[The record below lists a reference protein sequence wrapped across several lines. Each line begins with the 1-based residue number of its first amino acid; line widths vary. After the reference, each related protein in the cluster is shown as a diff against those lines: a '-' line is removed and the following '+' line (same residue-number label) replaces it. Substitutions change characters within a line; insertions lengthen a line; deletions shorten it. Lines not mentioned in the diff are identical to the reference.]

1 LEAFGMIDFTLTDEQ
16 QEMQKLAH
24 TFAEQEIRP
33 VAAELDEKEE
43 FPWEL
48 VRKAGE
54 LGLTTFAFP
63 ESVGGLGIT
72 DELTNCI
79 ITEELSWGC
88 AGVATVLGGTH
99 LASIPILLAGT
110 EEQKQRLLRPVVE
123 RNGLC
128 AMALTE
134 PEAGSDVANMATTA
148 RRDGDDYILNGTK
161 RFITNGGIADLYVMF
176 ATVDRTAGHRGVTAF
191 IVPGDASG
199 LKGGKKEKKLG
210 IRCSYTGEVILEDV
224 RVPGA
229 NRLGE
234 EGSGFRL
241 AMTMLDRSRPAVASI
256 ALGIARA
263 AYEYA
268 RDYAKERIQFGKPIA
283 ANQGLQF
290 MLADMATKVQ
300 AARLMTWWSA
310 VITETGRPYL
320 YESSMAKNFA
330 SDVAME
336 VTTDAVQIYGGYGYI
351 REYPVEKLF
360 RDAKITQIYEGT
372 NQIQKI
378 VVASQILK

>member
-1 LEAFGMIDFTLTDEQ
+1 MIDFTLTDEQ
-16 QEMQKLAH
+16 QAMRDLAH

-33 VAAELDEKEE
+33 VAAELDEREE
-43 FPWEL
+43 FPWDL
-48 VRKAGE
+48 VKKADE

-63 ESVGGLGIT
+63 EDVGGLGLT

-99 LASIPILLAGT
+99 LASIPMLLAAT
-110 EEQKQRLLRPVVE
+110 DAQKRRLLKPIVE

-128 AMALTE
+128 ALALTE
-134 PEAGSDVANMATTA
+134 QGAGSDVAALATLA
-148 RRDGDDYILNGTK
+148 RRDGDNYILSGSK
-161 RFITNGGIADLYVMF
+161 RFITNGGIADLYVVF
-176 ATVDRTAGHRGVTAF
+176 ATVDRALGHRGVTAF
-191 IVPGDASG
+191 VVPGDSPG
-199 LKGGKKEKKLG
+199 LSGGKKEHKLG
-210 IRCSYTGEVILEDV
+210 IRCSHTGELILDEV
-224 RVPGA
+224 RVPAA

-234 EGSGFRL
+234 EGSGFKL
-241 AMTMLDRSRPAVASI
+241 AMTTLDRSRPMVAAI

-268 RDYAKERIQFGKPIA
+268 LTYAKERVQFGKPIA
-283 ANQGLQF
+283 ANQAIQF

-310 VITETGRPYL
+310 KVTETGRPYL

-336 VTTDAVQIYGGYGYI
+336 VATDAVQIFGGYGYI

-372 NQIQKI
+372 NQIQKQ
-378 VVASQILK
+378 VVANQILK

>member
-1 LEAFGMIDFTLTDEQ
+1 MIDFTLTDEQ
-16 QEMQKLAH
+16 QQMRELAH

-63 ESVGGLGIT
+63 ESVGGLGVT

-99 LASIPILLAGT
+99 LASIPILLAGSD
-110 EEQKQRLLRPVVE
+110 EQKQRLLRPVVE

-134 PEAGSDVANMATTA
+134 PEAGSDVAAMTTTA
-148 RRDGDDYILNGTK
+148 RKEGDYYILNGTK

-176 ATVDRTAGHRGVTAF
+176 ATVDRAAGHRGVTAF
-191 IVPGDASG
+191 LVPGDTPG
-199 LKGGKKEKKLG
+199 LSGGKKEKKLG
-210 IRCSYTGEVILEDV
+210 VRCSHTGEVILEDV
-224 RVPGA
+224 RVEAA

-241 AMTMLDRSRPAVASI
+241 AMSMLDRSRPMVAAI
-256 ALGIARA
+256 ALGIAQA

-268 RDYAKERIQFGKPIA
+268 RDYAKERVQFGKPIA

-310 VITETGRPYL
+310 KVTETGRPYL

-336 VTTDAVQIYGGYGYI
+336 VTTDAVQIFGGYGYI

-372 NQIQKI
+372 NQIQKM
-378 VVASQILK
+378 VVAAQLLK

>member
-1 LEAFGMIDFTLTDEQ
+1 MISFELTEDQ
-16 QEMQKLAH
+16 ASMQELAH
-24 TFAEQEIRP
+24 TFADQEIRP
-33 VAAELDEKEE
+33 VAAELDENEE
-43 FPWEL
+43 FPWAL
-48 VRKAGE
+48 VKKAGE

-63 ESVGGLGIT
+63 EELGGLGIT

-79 ITEELSWGC
+79 ITEELAWGC

-110 EEQKQRLLRPVVE
+110 EEQKQRLLKPIVE

-134 PEAGSDVANMATTA
+134 PGAGSDVAAMTTTA
-148 RRDGDDYILNGTK
+148 RREGDAYIISGSK
-161 RFITNGGIADLYVMF
+161 RFITNGGIADLYVVF
-176 ATVDRTAGHRGVTAF
+176 ATIDRSLGHRGITAF
-191 IVPGDASG
+191 IIPGDTPGIS
-199 LKGGKKEKKLG
+199 GGKKEKKLG
-210 IRCSYTGEVILEDV
+210 IRCSHTGEVLLDDV
-224 RVPGA
+224 RVPVE

-234 EGSGFRL
+234 EGGGFKL
-241 AMTMLDRSRPAVASI
+241 AMTMLDRSRPMIAAI

-268 RDYAKERIQFGKPIA
+268 RDYAKERVQFGRTIA
-283 ANQGLQF
+283 ANQSIQF

-300 AARLMTWWSA
+300 AARLLTWWSA
-310 VITETGRPYL
+310 RVTETGRPFL

-336 VTTDAVQIYGGYGYI
+336 ITTDAVQIFGGYGYI

-372 NQIQKI
+372 NQIQKMVI
-378 VVASQILK
+378 ASQILQAR

>member
-1 LEAFGMIDFTLTDEQ
+1 MSIDFTLSDEQ
-16 QEMQKLAH
+16 REIQALAH
-24 TFAEQEIRP
+24 TFAEEEIRP
-33 VAAELDEKEE
+33 VAAELDEREE
-43 FPWEL
+43 FPWDL
-48 VRKAGE
+48 VKKAGE

-63 ESVGGLGIT
+63 EELGGLGIT

-79 ITEELSWGC
+79 ITEELAWGC
-88 AGVATVLGGTH
+88 GGVATVLGGTH
-99 LASIPILLAGT
+99 LASIPILLEGT
-110 EEQKQRLLRPVVE
+110 DEQKQRLLKPIVQ

-134 PEAGSDVANMATTA
+134 PEAGSDVAAMTTTA
-148 RRDGDDYILNGTK
+148 RREGDLYVLNGAK
-161 RFITNGGIADLYVMF
+161 RFITNGGIADLYVIF
-176 ATVDRTAGHRGVTAF
+176 ATVDRALGHRGVTAF
-191 IVPGDASG
+191 IVPSDTSG
-199 LKGGKKEKKLG
+199 VSGGKKEKKLG
-210 IRCSYTGEVILEDV
+210 IRCSHTGEVLLDDV
-224 RVPGA
+224 RVPVE

-234 EGSGFRL
+234 EGSGFKL
-241 AMTMLDRSRPAVASI
+241 AMTMLDRSRPMVAAI

-268 RDYAKERIQFGKPIA
+268 RDYAKERVQFGKPIA
-283 ANQGLQF
+283 NNQAIQF
-290 MLADMATKVQ
+290 LLADMATKVQ
-300 AARLMTWWSA
+300 AAQLMTWWSA
-310 VITETGRPYL
+310 KVTETGRPFL

-336 VTTDAVQIYGGYGYI
+336 VTTDAVQIFGGYGYI

-378 VVASQILK
+378 VVAQQILK

>member
-1 LEAFGMIDFTLTDEQ
+1 MIDFTLTDEQ
-16 QEMQKLAH
+16 QEMRDLAH
-24 TFAEQEIRP
+24 TFAEEEIRP
-33 VAAELDEKEE
+33 VAAELDEREE

-48 VRKAGE
+48 VKKAGE
-54 LGLTTFAFP
+54 LGLTSFAFP
-63 ESVGGLGIT
+63 EEIGGLGIT

-88 AGVATVLGGTH
+88 AGVATVLGATH
-99 LASIPILLAGT
+99 LASIPMLIAGT
-110 EEQKQRLLRPVVE
+110 DEQKRRLLKPVIE

-134 PEAGSDVANMATTA
+134 PGAGSDVAAMTTTA
-148 RRDGDDYILNGTK
+148 RRDGDSYVLNGAK
-161 RFITNGGIADLYVMF
+161 RFITNGGIADLYVIF
-176 ATVDRTAGHRGVTAF
+176 ATVDRALGHRGVTAF
-191 IVPGDASG
+191 IVPGDTPG
-199 LKGGKKEKKLG
+199 LTGGKKEKKLG
-210 IRCSYTGEVILEDV
+210 IRCSHTGEVLLDDV
-224 RVPGA
+224 RVPVE

-234 EGSGFRL
+234 EGSGFKL
-241 AMTMLDRSRPAVASI
+241 AMTMLDRSRPMIAAI

-268 RDYAKERIQFGKPIA
+268 RDYARERVQFGKPIA
-283 ANQGLQF
+283 ANQSIQF
-290 MLADMATKVQ
+290 MLADMATNVQ

-310 VITETGRPYL
+310 KVTETGRPFL

-336 VTTDAVQIYGGYGYI
+336 VTPDAVQIYGGYGYI

-372 NQIQKI
+372 NQIRKI
-378 VVASQILK
+378 VVAQQLLK

>member
-1 LEAFGMIDFTLTDEQ
+1 MIDFTLTDEQ
-16 QEMQKLAH
+16 QAMRDLAH

-33 VAAELDEKEE
+33 VAAELDEREE
-43 FPWEL
+43 FPWDL
-48 VRKAGE
+48 VKKAGE

-63 ESVGGLGIT
+63 EDLGGLGIT

-99 LASIPILLAGT
+99 LASIPMLLAAT
-110 EEQKQRLLRPVVE
+110 DEQKRRLLKPIVE

-128 AMALTE
+128 ALALTE
-134 PEAGSDVANMATTA
+134 QGAGSDVAALATTA
-148 RRDGDDYILNGTK
+148 RRDGEDYVLSGSK
-161 RFITNGGIADLYVMF
+161 RFITNGGIADLYVVF
-176 ATVDRTAGHRGVTAF
+176 ATVDRALGHRGVTAF
-191 IVPGDASG
+191 IVPGDSPG
-199 LKGGKKEKKLG
+199 LSGGKKEHKLG
-210 IRCSYTGEVILEDV
+210 IRCSHTGELLLDDV
-224 RVPGA
+224 RVPA
-229 NRLGE
+229 VNRLGD
-234 EGSGFRL
+234 EGSGFKL
-241 AMTMLDRSRPAVASI
+241 AMTTLDRSRPMVAAIAV
-256 ALGIARA
+256 GIARA

-268 RDYAKERIQFGKPIA
+268 RAYAKERVQFGKPIA
-283 ANQGLQF
+283 ANQAIQF

-310 VITETGRPYL
+310 KVTETGRPYL

-336 VTTDAVQIYGGYGYI
+336 VATDAVQIFGGYGYI

-372 NQIQKI
+372 NQIQKQ
-378 VVASQILK
+378 VVANQLLK

>member
-1 LEAFGMIDFTLTDEQ
+1 
-16 QEMQKLAH
+16 
-24 TFAEQEIRP
+24 
-33 VAAELDEKEE
+33 
-43 FPWEL
+43 L

-63 ESVGGLGIT
+63 EDVGGLGIT
-72 DELTNCI
+72 DELTNCL

-99 LASIPILLAGT
+99 LASIPILLAGPD
-110 EEQKQRLLRPVVE
+110 EQKQRLLKPIVE

-134 PEAGSDVANMATTA
+134 PEAGSDVAAMTTTA
-148 RRDGDDYILNGTK
+148 RRDGDSYILNGTK
-161 RFITNGGIADLYVMF
+161 RFITNGGIADLYVVF
-176 ATVDRTAGHRGVTAF
+176 ASVDRSAGHRGVTAF
-191 IVPGDASG
+191 IVPGDAEG
-199 LKGGKKEKKLG
+199 LSGGKKEKKLG
-210 IRCSYTGEVILEDV
+210 IRCSHTGEVILKDV
-224 RVPGA
+224 RVPA
-229 NRLGE
+229 EDRLGE
-234 EGSGFRL
+234 EGSGFKL
-241 AMTMLDRSRPAVASI
+241 AMTMLDRSRPMVASI
-256 ALGIARA
+256 AVGIARA

-268 RDYAKERIQFGKPIA
+268 RGYALERVQFGKPIA

-310 VITETGRPYL
+310 RVTETGRPFL

-372 NQIQKI
+372 NQIQKM
-378 VVASQILK
+378 VVAAQILK

>member
-1 LEAFGMIDFTLTDEQ
+1 MSIDFTLSDEQ
-16 QEMQKLAH
+16 REIQALAH
-24 TFAEQEIRP
+24 AFAEDEIRP
-33 VAAELDEKEE
+33 VAAELDEHEE

-48 VRKAGE
+48 VKKAGE

-63 ESVGGLGIT
+63 EELGGLGIT

-79 ITEELSWGC
+79 ITEELAWGC
-88 AGVATVLGGTH
+88 GGVATVLGGTH

-110 EEQKQRLLRPVVE
+110 DEQKQRLLKPIVQ

-134 PEAGSDVANMATTA
+134 PDAGSDVAAMTTTA
-148 RRDGDDYILNGTK
+148 RRESEHYVLNGAK
-161 RFITNGGIADLYVMF
+161 RFITNGGIADLYVVF
-176 ATVDRTAGHRGVTAF
+176 ATVDRALGHRGVTAF
-191 IVPGDASG
+191 IVPGDTPG
-199 LKGGKKEKKLG
+199 VNGGKKEKKLG
-210 IRCSYTGEVILEDV
+210 IRCSHTGEVLLDDV
-224 RVPGA
+224 RVPVE

-241 AMTMLDRSRPAVASI
+241 AMTMLDRSRPMVAAI
-256 ALGIARA
+256 ALGIAQA

-268 RDYAKERIQFGKPIA
+268 RDYAKERVQFGKPIA
-283 ANQGLQF
+283 NNQAIQF
-290 MLADMATKVQ
+290 LLADMATKVQ

-310 VITETGRPYL
+310 KVTETGRLFL

-336 VTTDAVQIYGGYGYI
+336 VTTDAVQIFGGYGYI

-378 VVASQILK
+378 VVAQQILK